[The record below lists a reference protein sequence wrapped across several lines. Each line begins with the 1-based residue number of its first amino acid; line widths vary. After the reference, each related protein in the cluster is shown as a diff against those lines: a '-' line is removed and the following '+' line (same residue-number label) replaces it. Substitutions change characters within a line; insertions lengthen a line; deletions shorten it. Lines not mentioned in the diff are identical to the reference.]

1 MMSEPGAHEFTVSN
15 TRTEYTGAILALR
28 VDEVQM
34 PGGGSGTREVVE
46 HHGAVAVV
54 TMDEHDQVVLIHQY
68 RHPLGH
74 RLWELPAGIL
84 DVADEEPLSA
94 AQRELAEEVGLA
106 AEQWSV
112 LVDVAASPGFTDECV
127 RVYLAQGLSDVARPT
142 GEHEEADLVVQRVAV
157 DDAVAQV
164 LSGEI
169 VNASTVGGLLA
180 LAAVRAGGA
189 APRGAAAPWPDRPTA
204 FSARQES

>member
-1 MMSEPGAHEFTVSN
+1 MDEPGAHEFTVSS

-34 PGGGSGTREVVE
+34 PGGGSGAREVVE
-46 HHGAVAVV
+46 HQGAVAIVAV
-54 TMDEHDQVVLIHQY
+54 DDDDQVVLIHQY

-74 RLWELPAGIL
+74 RLWELPAGLL
-84 DVADEEPLSA
+84 DVADEEPLPA

-164 LSGEI
+164 LSGEVI
-169 VNASTVGGLLA
+169 NASTVGGLLA
-180 LAAVRAGGA
+180 LAAVRARDGRS
-189 APRGAAAPWPDRPTA
+189 RGVDAPWPDRPTA
-204 FSARQES
+204 FSGRQR